1 MKKNSTA
8 GKKSTEP
15 EDEDVKADGSKDK
28 GDAEA
33 EPNPESSSPTAAAT
47 TTAKKAAKPAAK
59 TAETNE
65 VGTDASIKDES
76 DADEQI
82 DDEKKSE
89 IDIKPKTGY
98 KSLQKSYIKLVCI
111 HCNIKCVTF
120 KVTKFNPKSRF
131 VLSKKKSQNKQK
143 KLGL

>member
-15 EDEDVKADGSKDK
+15 EDEDAKADGSTDK
-28 GDAEA
+28 GDGEA
-33 EPNPESSSPTAAAT
+33 DTNPEESSLTTAAAAT
-47 TTAKKAAKPAAK
+47 TTTTTKKASKPAAK

-65 VGTDASIKDES
+65 VGTDASVKDES
-76 DADEQI
+76 DADEHN

-120 KVTKFNPKSRF
+120 KVTKN
-131 VLSKKKSQNKQK
+131 
-143 KLGL
+143 